1 MTYVHLTLT
10 WIGICVLGFSYA
22 YAEEPTLPTPRET
35 PPPFMLEQ
43 LGDVRRVVSTSSPQ
57 AQAWFDQG
65 FNLLY
70 GFNHEGASMSFLE
83 ATKYDPE
90 CAMAWWGVACANGPN
105 INDPMMSPYEE
116 SAAYTAANRALELIE
131 TETSPAN
138 QALIKALEGR
148 YVYPNPADRAEL
160 DMAYADRLRAIH
172 AKMPYDLDLAAI
184 TAEAIMNTQPWEYW
198 NPDGTP
204 KGACEEFRG
213 IVEDMI
219 RLDPNHPA
227 ANHLYIHIMEASPTP
242 WIAESA
248 ADRLYTLMPASGHMV
263 HMPSHIWVQTGRYE
277 ESVEC
282 NRRGYEL
289 DDLWNSRVPETF
301 SYRGYNAHNRHFL
314 VYAAML
320 QGQREASIETAW
332 KMRETVPEDFLRTY
346 APYFESA
353 FCAPWH
359 ALIRFGEWQAVLDS
373 PTPPDWQFVS
383 IACRDGARAVALA
396 NMGRHEEA
404 RKAFEEFKL
413 SAANIPEEYLL
424 GHNPRD
430 PFLNAMTLFTEG
442 ELLYKAGDREAGL
455 AKLREAVIA
464 EDALDYTEPPPV
476 LQPVRHALGALL
488 ILDKQYVEAEQVYR
502 EDLKKHPANGWALLG
517 LRDALAGQNRLD
529 EAAMVD
535 AAFRRAWKNADVMP
549 PASCYCGVDE

>member
-198 NPDGTP
+198 SPDGTP

-242 WIAESA
+242 WIAESG

-314 VYAAML
+314 VYAAIL

-332 KMRETVPEDFLRTY
+332 KMRETVPEDFANRLRAKNAEVVRSGKDYEASIQAAILDANVNGAIHLADGSWPGYIEPPRLVMEGYTVLAEELRHDFEMSGDWPSHVY
-346 APYFESA
+346 LQAGVGGFAGAIAYMIRKNWSVQPKIIIVEPEAAPCVKQSINKGKI
-353 FCAPWH
+353 CTVDGP
-359 ALIRFGEWQAVLDS
+359 
-373 PTPPDWQFVS
+373 VS
-383 IACRDGARAVALA
+383 G
-396 NMGRHEEA
+396 MGRLDCKTPSLLAFDILSVAADECVVISEDEAEEA
-404 RKAFEEFKL
+404 VR
-413 SAANIPEEYLL
+413 AAKKFN
-424 GHNPRD
+424 
-430 PFLNAMTLFTEG
+430 LNTSPSGA
-442 ELLYKAGDREAGL
+442 AGL
-455 AKLREAVIA
+455 A
-464 EDALDYTEPPPV
+464 
-476 LQPVRHALGALL
+476 ALL
-488 ILDKQYVEAEQVYR
+488 ASSKPN
-502 EDLKKHPANGWALLG
+502 PAPLIIIT
-517 LRDALAGQNRLD
+517 
-529 EAAMVD
+529 E
-535 AAFRRAWKNADVMP
+535 NAIP
-549 PASCYCGVDE
+549 